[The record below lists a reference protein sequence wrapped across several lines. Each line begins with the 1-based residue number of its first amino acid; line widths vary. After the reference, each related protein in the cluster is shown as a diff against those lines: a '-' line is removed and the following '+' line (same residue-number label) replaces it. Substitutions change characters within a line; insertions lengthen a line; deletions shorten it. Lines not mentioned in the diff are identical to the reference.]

1 MKAEYKQIQK
11 VLCLLT
17 CRNERAR
24 SKIQVW
30 ESGWT
35 KHEGGFYLKEK
46 EGQSGKQKQADS
58 ERGKE
63 SLKVKYTLR
72 NIGADLLIPKR
83 HTRAFVF

>member
-1 MKAEYKQIQK
+1 MKAEYKQILK
-11 VLCLLT
+11 ELCPLT

-46 EGQSGKQKQADS
+46 EGQAN
-58 ERGKE
+58 
-63 SLKVKYTLR
+63 R
-72 NIGADLLIPKR
+72 NR
-83 HTRAFVF
+83 HTVKEAKRV